1 MLRAL
6 MKKELLALLRDV
18 HGLGALFLMPTVFI
32 VIMSLA
38 LKDVY
43 NPPVRQYAYAI
54 VMNDDGAAAA
64 DFVAR
69 WQARRGTAQD
79 ATGWEQ
85 RLASARLRY
94 VVVVERG
101 FSQAL
106 SLPRAPDD
114 VKLRLIAEPGLDPGL
129 FRSTGAELA
138 ALVGEL
144 RANALLDRFLG
155 MAPAGAASID
165 RFVAA
170 QRLSTGIQPTAV
182 QYNVPAWLIF
192 GMFFVV
198 AAISNLFVQERDTG
212 VLARLATLG
221 VPASV
226 QIAAK
231 ALPYLAVNA
240 VQAAAMLAVGAW
252 LMPLIGGEGLHLA
265 GIDWG
270 ALATVVMAV
279 SCAAIALALCVA
291 SVVRTHAQSSAVG
304 PIINVIM
311 AAIGGIMVPTFVM
324 PLFMQK
330 VAALSPMHWGL
341 EALLGVLV
349 RGAGLSGIATPVGKL
364 LAFALVM
371 FIVASVLARRRLR
384 A

>member
-6 MKKELLALLRDV
+6 MKKELLALLRDI
-18 HGLGALFLMPTVFI
+18 HGLGALFLMPLVFI

-43 NPPVRQYAYAI
+43 NPPVRQYAYAV
-54 VMNDDGAAAA
+54 VMNDNGPAARELA
-64 DFVAR
+64 DR
-69 WQARRGTAQD
+69 WAARRGKPQD
-79 ATGWEQ
+79 FKFWQGG
-85 RLASARLRY
+85 LADARLRY
-94 VVVVERG
+94 VLIIEKG

-114 VKLRLIAEPGLDPGL
+114 IKVRLIAEPGLDPGL

-170 QRLSTGIQPTAV
+170 ERLSTGIHPTAV

-240 VQAAAMLAVGAW
+240 VQAAVMLAVGAW
-252 LMPLIGGEGLHLA
+252 LMPLIGGEGLNLA

-270 ALATVVMAV
+270 ALIVVVLAV
-279 SCAAIALALCVA
+279 SCAAIALALCIA

-304 PIINVIM
+304 PIVNVIM

-330 VAALSPMHWGL
+330 VAAFSPMHWGL
-341 EALLGVLV
+341 EALLGVIV
-349 RGAGLSGIATPVGKL
+349 RGAALPGIATPVCKL
-364 LAFALVM
+364 LAFAVVM
-371 FIVASVLARRRLR
+371 FAIASLLARRRLR